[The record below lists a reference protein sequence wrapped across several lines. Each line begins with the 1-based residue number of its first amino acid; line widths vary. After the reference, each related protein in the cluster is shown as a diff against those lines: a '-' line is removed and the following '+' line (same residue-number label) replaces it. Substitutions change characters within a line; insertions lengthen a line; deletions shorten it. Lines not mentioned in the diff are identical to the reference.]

1 MHDGGDAH
9 RRLHLL
15 GGEARI
21 AQRVKRRAAAQRRP
35 RATGR
40 MSPSGWKTRCC
51 APWPATPGSVSKL
64 PKRCCSRW
72 NGGKRVPY
80 RHRSARLSGTAI
92 PRRAWQAVAL
102 IMLVINLLLL
112 YLLLIR

>member
-21 AQRVKRRAAAQRRP
+21 AQRVKRRAAAHRRP

-40 MSPSGWKTRCC
+40 MSRGYETRFIRVLRGW
-51 APWPATPGSVSKL
+51 
-64 PKRCCSRW
+64 
-72 NGGKRVPY
+72 
-80 RHRSARLSGTAI
+80 
-92 PRRAWQAVAL
+92 
-102 IMLVINLLLL
+102 
-112 YLLLIR
+112 